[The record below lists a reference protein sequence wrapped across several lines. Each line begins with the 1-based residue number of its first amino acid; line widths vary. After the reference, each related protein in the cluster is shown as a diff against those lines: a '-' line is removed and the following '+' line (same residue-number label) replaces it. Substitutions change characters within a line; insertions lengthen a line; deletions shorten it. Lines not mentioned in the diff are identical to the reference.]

1 MYISTFSRVSNPS
14 EQSPEGSRSPILQIP
29 PLVISLYVGSIAV
42 RTGDFRL
49 AYRVLAELKR
59 RGVRCI
65 QLLPSDPLPP
75 DVSAWLA
82 APAEIGMSS
91 DAAGIPATIDTFHL
105 AVERAIYRVN
115 HQGPIRFL
123 MFGIDPGPRPGLAW
137 VGDGMFLG
145 KEQFEEVDGVVDRV
159 IDIAGTV
166 DHDNLVIRVGN
177 GSKTIA
183 NRIIN
188 TCMARSL
195 NVERVDEART
205 SVGVPRH
212 AHSSAALRIAHLPGY
227 VVKEKQRVRP
237 TNGEIRDIQRRSRKV
252 SGGRATIPSDLAR
265 AVAMGRLTIGDAI
278 RNHIGDRTDPPTFFR

>member
-1 MYISTFSRVSNPS
+1 
-14 EQSPEGSRSPILQIP
+14 
-29 PLVISLYVGSIAV
+29 VGSIAV

-75 DVSAWLA
+75 GVSAWLG
-82 APAEIGMSS
+82 APAEVGMSG
-91 DAAGIPATIDTFHL
+91 DASGIPATIDTFHL
-105 AVERAIYRVN
+105 AVERAVHRLS
-115 HQGPIRFL
+115 HQGSIRL
-123 MFGIDPGPRPGLAW
+123 LLFGIDPGPRPGLAW
-137 VGDGMFLG
+137 IGDGIILG

-159 IDIAGTV
+159 IDIARAI
-166 DHDNLVIRVGN
+166 DHDDLVIRVGN

-212 AHSSAALRIAHLPGY
+212 AHSSAALRIAHLQGHA
-227 VVKEKQRVRP
+227 VKEKQRVRP

-265 AVAMGRLTIGDAI
+265 AVAMGRLTIRDAI
-278 RNHIGDRTDPPTFFR
+278 EDHIGNGFESFSFSTER

>member
-1 MYISTFSRVSNPS
+1 M
-14 EQSPEGSRSPILQIP
+14 
-29 PLVISLYVGSIAV
+29 GSIAV

-75 DVSAWLA
+75 GVSAWLA
-82 APAEIGMSS
+82 APAEVVMSN

-105 AVERAIYRVN
+105 AVERAVHRMT
-115 HQGPIRFL
+115 HQGSIRSL
-123 MFGIDPGPRPGLAW
+123 MFGIDPGPRPGVAW
-137 VGDGMFLG
+137 VGDGIFLG
-145 KEQFEEVDGVVDRV
+145 KKQFEEVDGVVDRV
-159 IDIAGTV
+159 IDIAETI
-166 DHDNLVIRVGN
+166 DYENLVIRVGN

-212 AHSSAALRIAHLPGY
+212 AHSSAALRIAHLPGNA
-227 VVKEKQRVRP
+227 VKEKQRVRP

-252 SGGRATIPSDLAR
+252 SGGRVTIPSELAR
-265 AVAMGRLTIGDAI
+265 AVAMGRLTIHDAI
-278 RNHIGDRTDPPTFFR
+278 RDHIGDGSTSSPFFVER

>member
-1 MYISTFSRVSNPS
+1 M
-14 EQSPEGSRSPILQIP
+14 
-29 PLVISLYVGSIAV
+29 GSIAV

-75 DVSAWLA
+75 GVSAWLA
-82 APAEIGMSS
+82 APAEVVMSN

-105 AVERAIYRVN
+105 AVERAVHRMT
-115 HQGPIRFL
+115 HQGSMRSL
-123 MFGIDPGPRPGLAW
+123 MFGIDPGPRPGVAW
-137 VGDGMFLG
+137 VGDGIFLG
-145 KEQFEEVDGVVDRV
+145 KKQFEEVDGVVDRV
-159 IDIAGTV
+159 IDIAETI
-166 DHDNLVIRVGN
+166 DYENLVIRVGN

-212 AHSSAALRIAHLPGY
+212 AHSSAALRIAHLPGNA
-227 VVKEKQRVRP
+227 VKEKQRVRP

-252 SGGRATIPSDLAR
+252 SGGRVTIPSELAR
-265 AVAMGRLTIGDAI
+265 AVAMGRLTIHDAI
-278 RNHIGDRTDPPTFFR
+278 RDHIGDGSTSSPFFVER